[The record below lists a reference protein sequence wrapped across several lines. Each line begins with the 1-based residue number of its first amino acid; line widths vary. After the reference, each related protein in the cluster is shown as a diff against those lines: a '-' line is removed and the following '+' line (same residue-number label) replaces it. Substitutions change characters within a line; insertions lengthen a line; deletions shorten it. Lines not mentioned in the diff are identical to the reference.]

1 MICIGKTFWSFKVLH
16 SGCFAYEHWTRP
28 TNIGLSWQTFH
39 RVKEKSFMALR
50 RGGSIIKGVSP
61 YKRTWIRIWTHQ
73 WEMDRTQIVP
83 FVSKQAIGQLQWR
96 GATTI
101 CWTTLGIKTFSK
113 IKLGIM
119 SLCMATLSI
128 MTLGTMTIGKTL
140 LDYRH

>member
-1 MICIGKTFWSFKVLH
+1 MTCIGKTFWSFKVLH
-16 SGCFAYEHWTRP
+16 PGRLSYKQLPRL
-28 TNIGLSWQTFH
+28 TNIRQGWQTFH
-39 RVKEKSFMALR
+39 RVKEKSFMALK

-101 CWTTLGIKTFSK
+101 CWTTLGITTFGK
-113 IKLGIM
+113 IKLSIM
-119 SLCMATLSI
+119 SLSMATLSM